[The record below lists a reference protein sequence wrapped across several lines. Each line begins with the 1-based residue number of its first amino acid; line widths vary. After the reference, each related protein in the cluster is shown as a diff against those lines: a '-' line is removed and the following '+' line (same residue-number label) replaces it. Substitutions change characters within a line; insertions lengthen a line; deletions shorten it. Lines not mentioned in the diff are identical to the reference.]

1 MLNRQQRSINSLLRC
16 RKDEISAQALR
27 RINLKPFDILL
38 FMPFHYLIVQYNFK
52 SLIFHITFLWFIVF
66 ISHQYKEF
74 WLLVALRH
82 CFFSFSYAFMCFL
95 YGRRSFERFFCPSA
109 IRAFLMKYSYIS
121 IRFIL
126 DLFIKKAPDFSW
138 GAYALL
144 IVFLLML
151 FALKLLLFNRIIGNK
166 H

>member
-1 MLNRQQRSINSLLRC
+1 MS
-16 RKDEISAQALR
+16 
-27 RINLKPFDILL
+27 F
-38 FMPFHYLIVQYNFK
+38 
-52 SLIFHITFLWFIVF
+52 
-66 ISHQYKEF
+66 
-74 WLLVALRH
+74 
-82 CFFSFSYAFMCFL
+82 FFSSPISIRNCGYWSPLGIVLAPLVMLLCVFCMAGGVL
-95 YGRRSFERFFCPSA
+95 NVLFCPSA
-109 IRAFLMKYSYIS
+109 IGTFLMKYSYIG

-144 IVFLLML
+144 VVFSLML